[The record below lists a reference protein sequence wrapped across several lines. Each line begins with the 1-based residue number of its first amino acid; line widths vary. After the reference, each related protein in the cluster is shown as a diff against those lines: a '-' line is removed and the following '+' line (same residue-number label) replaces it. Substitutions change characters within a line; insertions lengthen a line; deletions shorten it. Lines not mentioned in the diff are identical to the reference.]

1 MPKPPNWNCWS
12 RGYTWPVSHISILPP
27 NRAIH
32 YLSPTIPSHGFPVA
46 QSVKN
51 VSAVQETACN
61 EGDLGLIPGLGRSP
75 TEENGNPLQYACPG
89 NPMDRGA

>member
-1 MPKPPNWNCWS
+1 MAF
-12 RGYTWPVSHISILPP
+12 L
-27 NRAIH
+27 
-32 YLSPTIPSHGFPVA
+32 VA

-51 VSAVQETACN
+51 VSTVQETACN

-75 TEENGNPLQYACPG
+75 AEENGTPLQYACPG